1 MISSQKCQKEYE
13 KFVHTYNKEEC
24 HYKNK
29 KISLNLSKLK
39 LSFCQFWTTTIF
51 TSTCVILFNI
61 GISYRAL
68 TFTFTFTLTF
78 PTIPGKKYPL
88 ISNVLLNDKCFNH
101 QLCIPPIHPSVFVNL
116 LVHLFNYPFI
126 YLMFYVLY

>member
-1 MISSQKCQKEYE
+1 M
-13 KFVHTYNKEEC
+13 
-24 HYKNK
+24 KNLYIHIIKKNVIIKIK

-51 TSTCVILFNI
+51 TSIFTSTCMILFNI
-61 GISYRAL
+61 GISNRAL
-68 TFTFTFTLTF
+68 TFTFALTLTF

-101 QLCIPPIHPSVFVNL
+101 QLCIPPIHPSVLVNL